1 MNDREAKHPA
11 PHEHGAV
18 ITAQSDTPDTP
29 DTPAAAA
36 TRVKAKGRL
45 FTWPLLIGVIVTAGL
60 VVLSLRLYR
69 RRLV

>member
-11 PHEHGAV
+11 PHEQGAV
-18 ITAQSDTPDTP
+18 ITAQSDTP

-45 FTWPLLIGVIVTAGL
+45 FT
-60 VVLSLRLYR
+60 
-69 RRLV
+69 